1 MFLKRVQLGLVHVAI
16 TMTLIPINSALNRV
30 MIKELALSAALVAA
44 LASLPYLF
52 SPIQVAIGSF
62 SDRNPIFGWRRT
74 PYILLGLLFCVA
86 GVIIAP
92 YIAYLMAESYG
103 LGLLAG
109 LLAFGAWGMGFNFA
123 AVSYFSLA
131 TELSGHKGR
140 ARTVATMFFMMVV
153 SIIITSYSLGGLLEP
168 YTRAALISSFRLVG
182 VIALALGLLGL
193 LGLET
198 RGIKKARGAEKRYIW
213 KEMYRSVR
221 ANRQVALFFGYL
233 ILLLVAILGQDILLE
248 PYGAEAFGLSVS
260 ATTRITSIWGT
271 FFLISLSLGGALENR
286 VSKLTQARIGGWS
299 GVCAFVLIVLSSMI
313 GSLPVFYFGVILLG
327 FATGLAT
334 VSNLALMLDM
344 TAAER
349 VGLFIGIWGMAN
361 AISRLAGNLLAGVV
375 RDGFARFSGDVLLS
389 YQTVFVIQTI
399 MLASSLWLLRLI
411 DVASFRRQ
419 ASRHPK
425 YAERAALAGDS

>member
-1 MFLKRVQLGLVHVAI
+1 
-16 TMTLIPINSALNRV
+16 
-30 MIKELALSAALVAA
+30 
-44 LASLPYLF
+44 
-52 SPIQVAIGSF
+52 
-62 SDRNPIFGWRRT
+62 
-74 PYILLGLLFCVA
+74 
-86 GVIIAP
+86 
-92 YIAYLMAESYG
+92 
-103 LGLLAG
+103 
-109 LLAFGAWGMGFNFA
+109 
-123 AVSYFSLA
+123 
-131 TELSGHKGR
+131 
-140 ARTVATMFFMMVV
+140 
-153 SIIITSYSLGGLLEP
+153 
-168 YTRAALISSFRLVG
+168 
-182 VIALALGLLGL
+182 
-193 LGLET
+193 
-198 RGIKKARGAEKRYIW
+198 
-213 KEMYRSVR
+213 
-221 ANRQVALFFGYL
+221 
-233 ILLLVAILGQDILLE
+233 LLE

-313 GSLPVFYFGVILLG
+313 GSLLVFYFGVILLG

-399 MLASSLWLLRLI
+399 MLASSLWLLRSI